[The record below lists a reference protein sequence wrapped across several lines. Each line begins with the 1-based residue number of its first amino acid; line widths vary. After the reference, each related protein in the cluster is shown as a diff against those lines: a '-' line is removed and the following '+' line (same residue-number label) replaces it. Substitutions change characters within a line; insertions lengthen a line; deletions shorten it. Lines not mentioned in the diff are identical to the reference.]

1 MNQSLDYDAMFA
13 GVIGQEYQ
21 MLKLICPQAAEMSRL
36 VGEAVADYATDKA
49 EALQVLELGGGT
61 GITSLAILAAEP
73 RLDLLSVDNEPKMQN
88 QAKHNL
94 GAWVA
99 EGRLRFSGDDALSA
113 LRGLASNSIDLI
125 ATAYTLHNFRAD
137 YRQQVIQEM
146 FRVLKPGGQF
156 INGDRYALDDI
167 SAHTRNTQAEL
178 AGYFKVL
185 TEIERLD
192 VLEHWVIHLFNDESE
207 NHIMREG
214 IAIAQMTAAGFTSI
228 QLSERQDVNLLLTA
242 NKPLAHF

>member
-73 RLDLLSVDNEPKMQN
+73 CLHLLSVDNEPKMQN

-113 LRGLASNSIDLI
+113 LRSLASNSIDLI